1 MGFLS
6 FLCSL
11 LSEAASSSESSR
23 KAIYDSPEDKERR
36 EKRFHKVAILTLEQ
50 IEGINDRTKER
61 IAVAFE
67 LYDPRTDSFE
77 ELCQDVSKQL
87 EGKDWRWI
95 EYDFWAPIC
104 LERHIATEGMHH
116 YCRPWPD
123 VLNLEEE
130 RKAFPAEKIAKSIT
144 VKAFKEKLQET
155 FPDVSSIKRKAQ
167 VLEFLVQNEDALN
180 VLADEK
186 ILDRWNKRKHNPGET
201 TQGLIALLCR
211 TIISRQEDLEQLED
225 DKGLGCKYTFSFCDE
240 DDPVESEDHQLFNL
254 SKKLK
259 NKPWTDR
266 IMPNIP
272 GLYFDRDYL

>member
-87 EGKDWRWI
+87 EGKDWSWI

-130 RKAFPAEKIAKSIT
+130 RKAFLLRKS
-144 VKAFKEKLQET
+144 
-155 FPDVSSIKRKAQ
+155 
-167 VLEFLVQNEDALN
+167 QN
-180 VLADEK
+180 
-186 ILDRWNKRKHNPGET
+186 
-201 TQGLIALLCR
+201 Q
-211 TIISRQEDLEQLED
+211 SQL
-225 DKGLGCKYTFSFCDE
+225 K
-240 DDPVESEDHQLFNL
+240 L
-254 SKKLK
+254 SKKNFKRLFRTFLLSK
-259 NKPWTDR
+259 EKRRYSSSSSKTKTP
-266 IMPNIP
+266 
-272 GLYFDRDYL
+272 